1 MATPVRLL
9 ISSGE
14 PAGIGPELTIR
25 LAQQRQPFS
34 FAVIADPV
42 LLQQRAAMLNMPLHV
57 HPVAVDEPWP
67 TSSPGQLNVV
77 ALPLAKTSLAGVLEN
92 ANADYVLHML
102 TMAGQA
108 ALNHNVDAI
117 VTAPVH
123 KGVIN
128 EAGVAFQGHT
138 EFFAALAGNV
148 PVLMLLACKGLR
160 VALLTTH
167 MPLRAVADAV
177 TPERLE
183 HTLRLFHR
191 ELRQKF
197 ALSSPRIAVLG
208 LNPHAGEGGHMGREE
223 IDVIQPV
230 MARLQSEGMAL
241 LGPVSADTAFT
252 DNHRQRFDAVL
263 AMYHDQGLPVLKTLG
278 FYRSVNIT
286 LGLPFI
292 RTSVDHGTALDIAAR
307 GIADAGSLQY
317 ACEQAVLLANASR

>member
-1 MATPVRLL
+1 MSSPARLL

-34 FAVIADPV
+34 FAVIGDPE
-42 LLQQRAAMLNMPLHV
+42 LLQQRAAMLKLPVQLQS
-57 HPVAVDEPWP
+57 VAVNEPWP
-67 TSSPGQLNVV
+67 TASPGVLNVMS
-77 ALPLAKTSLAGVLEN
+77 LSLARASTAGNLDRS
-92 ANADYVLHML
+92 NADYVLQML
-102 TMAGQA
+102 RLAGKA
-108 ALNHNVDAI
+108 ALDRHVDAI

-128 EAGVAFQGHT
+128 ESGVAFQGHT
-138 EFFAALAGNV
+138 EFFAELAGNV
-148 PVLMLLACKGLR
+148 PVLMLLGCEGLR

-177 TPERLE
+177 TSDKLE
-183 HTLRLFHR
+183 HTLRLLHR
-191 ELRQKF
+191 ELQQKF

-223 IDVIQPV
+223 IEVIQPV
-230 MARLQSEGMAL
+230 LQRLQQDGMNL
-241 LGPVSADTAFT
+241 LGPLSADTAFT
-252 DNHRQRFDAVL
+252 ADHRARYDAVL

-278 FYRSVNIT
+278 FHRSVNIT

-292 RTSVDHGTALDIAAR
+292 RTSVDHGTALDIAGL

-317 ACEQAVLLANASR
+317 ACEQAVLLANRSH

>member
-25 LAQQRQPFS
+25 LAQQHQPFS
-34 FAVIADPV
+34 FAVIADPM
-42 LLQQRAAMLNMPLHV
+42 LLQQRAAMLNLPLQMR
-57 HPVAVDEPWP
+57 PVAVHEPWP
-67 TSSPGQLNVV
+67 TSSPGQLNIV
-77 ALPLAKTSLAGVLEN
+77 ALSLAIPSVAGVLEN
-92 ANADYVLHML
+92 ANADYVLRML
-102 TMAGQA
+102 TLAGQA
-108 ALNHNVDAI
+108 ALNNNVDAI

-138 EFFAALAGNV
+138 EFFAELAGNV
-148 PVLMLLACKGLR
+148 PVLMLLACEGLR

-177 TPERLE
+177 TAERLE
-183 HTLRLFHR
+183 HTLRLLHR
-191 ELRQKF
+191 ELQQKF
-197 ALSSPRIAVLG
+197 AIPSPRIAVLG

-230 MARLQSEGMAL
+230 MARLQAEGMAL

-252 DNHRQRFDAVL
+252 DEHRRRYDAVL
-263 AMYHDQGLPVLKTLG
+263 AMFHDQGLPVLKTLG
-278 FYRSVNIT
+278 FHRSVNIT

-307 GIADAGSLQY
+307 GIADVGSLQY
-317 ACEQAVLLANASR
+317 ACEQAVLLASATR